1 MYFIKFITIVICL
14 YYFFQIDSNNTYSLK
29 GISGY
34 SYIILDSDYSFIS
47 FTHIVCSLT
56 NLEAHSFDT
65 TSSIMSFLDFIT
77 EHE

>member
-1 MYFIKFITIVICL
+1 MYFIKFITIVISL

-29 GISGY
+29 GISVY
-34 SYIILDSDYSFIS
+34 SYIISDSIYSFIS
-47 FTHIVCSLT
+47 FTHIVCSLK
-56 NLEAHSFDT
+56 NLEAHSFET